1 MKKLKV
7 LLIALCIFTLCSC
20 GKKDV
25 HADESVM
32 AESVAVEEFSKAVE
46 EISREVE
53 SAASELKEKEK
64 SLKEIEDELTQKIS
78 DMEAAQDIRPSGDM
92 TGKSIEEIAREKLGL
107 INPDEIL
114 FKEKNQGE

>member
-1 MKKLKV
+1 MKISKV
-7 LLIALCIFTLCSC
+7 LLIVLCIVFLCSC

-25 HADESVM
+25 HKDESVVN
-32 AESVAVEEFSKAVE
+32 ESAAVEEFSKAVE

-53 SAASELKEKEK
+53 SAAAELEEKEK
-64 SLKEIEDELTQKIS
+64 SLKEIEDELAQKIS
-78 DMEAAQDIRPSGDM
+78 DMETAQDIGSSGDM